1 MKPPV
6 VAQYRILHMIEQAQL
21 LMLLLARLYVYAALC
36 ATLVHVRACAYV
48 APSSPMPTSRPNFR
62 NDAAVAVSATSTG
75 PSSFP
80 PSTCMS
86 AVVEEEEAEE

>member
-1 MKPPV
+1 
-6 VAQYRILHMIEQAQL
+6 MIEQAQL
-21 LMLLLARLYVYAALC
+21 LMLLLARLCVYAALR

-48 APSSPMPTSRPNFR
+48 APSSPMPTSRPNVR

-75 PSSFP
+75 PSTS

-86 AVVEEEEAEE
+86 AVVEEEAAEE